1 MGIHDWNIMNSSSL
15 IIEPYLGIF
24 HNQIQNEISSNKL
37 SNERVMECEIQI
49 GIIDIPITVDR

>member
-24 HNQIQNEISSNKL
+24 HNQIQNEISNQ
-37 SNERVMECEIQI
+37 RVMECKIQI
-49 GIIDIPITVDR
+49 GIIDIPIRVDR